1 MSLKDAMRKAGLK
14 STKSQNEREIVGYKK
29 DKIKTAKH
37 QEHRNFC
44 EICECIQPDV
54 ERFKHNMPT
63 VDAEWICSNC
73 ADKEQILDDFRM
85 TNQSEFAKDGRY
97 RRYYGHTKGF
107 EAKLPRARG
116 SKIAQKSKKAPKKY
130 IIDDDGEKNFNC

>member
-1 MSLKDAMRKAGLK
+1 MSLKDAMLKAGLQ
-14 STKSQNEREIVGYKK
+14 STKGQNERTSKGYKK
-29 DKIKTAKH
+29 DKTKVEKH

-44 EICECIQPDV
+44 EVCECIQPDV

-73 ADKEQILDDFRM
+73 ADKSQILDDFRI
-85 TNQSEFAKDGRY
+85 TNQSDSANNGRY

-107 EAKLPRARG
+107 EAKAPRAKG
-116 SKIAQKSKKAPKKY
+116 SKPAPKAKKAPNY
-130 IIDDDGEKNFNC
+130 TVDDDGEKNFNC